1 LKLLFVLPVLFQP
14 LLSQKGRRFDGTI
27 LFMKRNLRPSIA
39 ASLLFCAAA
48 LASLCSAQSAPQVKL
63 TPHVVRLKGK
73 SPFSLLLPAD
83 FTIVP
88 AAEGLKRVRFMA
100 KSPDGRIF
108 VTTMHD
114 LSDNTDGAVYI
125 LDGFD
130 EQRGRFA
137 RVIPYLTNLH
147 NPNSIAFFQDA
158 QGQTWFYLALTDR
171 LLRYK
176 FVPGEERPTSHPEVL
191 ATYPVYGLSYKYG
204 GWHLT
209 RTIAFGPGDLLYVTV
224 GSSCN
229 ACDEKEEIRATLSV
243 MDADGK
249 NQRIVARGLRN
260 VVGMRFVGDT
270 LYLTNMGADHLGDE
284 TPDDPMFSLSP
295 SVLQKGG
302 LDYGWPHCYYSG
314 GKAKTDPRFPFGPL
328 RTDCQAAPDAF
339 AFFGAHSSPLGL
351 DYFGEGSTA
360 PLLKEHFLVTL
371 HGASNRK
378 LDRGYRVVSVDG
390 RVDGHGQVRDLITGF
405 IKRGVVRGR
414 PCDVLKVSEN
424 SFLLSDDT
432 ANVIY
437 YVRVQ

>member
-1 LKLLFVLPVLFQP
+1 
-14 LLSQKGRRFDGTI
+14 
-27 LFMKRNLRPSIA
+27 MKSNLRDRM
-39 ASLLFCAAA
+39 
-48 LASLCSAQSAPQVKL
+48 LASLVLCVVAMPSVRSAQSAPEVKL
-63 TPHVVRLKGK
+63 TPHVVRLKEK

-83 FTIVP
+83 FTITP

-114 LSDNTDGAVYI
+114 LSDNSEGAVYI
-125 LDGFD
+125 LDGFN

-147 NPNSIAFFQDA
+147 NPNSIAFYQDA

-176 FVPGEERPTSHPEVL
+176 FVPGEEKPTSHPEVL
-191 ATYPVYGLSYKYG
+191 ASYPAYGLSYKYG

-209 RTIAFGPGDLLYVTV
+209 RTIAFGPGDKLYVTV

-243 MDADGK
+243 VDVNGK
-249 NQRIVARGLRN
+249 NQHIIARGLRN
-260 VVGMRFVGDT
+260 AVGMRFVGDT
-270 LYLTNMGADHLGDE
+270 LFLTNMGADHLGDDE
-284 TPDDPMFSLSP
+284 PDDPMFSLSP
-295 SVLQKGG
+295 SALQKGG

-314 GKAKTDPRFPFGPL
+314 GKAKTDARFPFGTSRIGTSL
-328 RTDCQAAPDAF
+328 KDCQAAPDAF

-351 DYFGEGSTA
+351 DYFGEGSTT
-360 PLLKEHFLVTL
+360 PLLKDHFLVAL

-390 RVDGHGQVRDLITGF
+390 RVDGHGQVQDLITGF

-414 PCDVLKVSEN
+414 PCDVLKLSEN
-424 SFLLSDDT
+424 SFLLSDDH

-437 YVRVQ
+437 YVHAK

>member
-1 LKLLFVLPVLFQP
+1 
-14 LLSQKGRRFDGTI
+14 
-27 LFMKRNLRPSIA
+27 MKRNFRASMA

-48 LASLCSAQSAPQVKL
+48 LPPLCPAQSAPQVKL
-63 TPHVVRLKGK
+63 TPHLVRLKGK
-73 SPFSLLLPAD
+73 SPFSLLLSVD
-83 FTIVP
+83 FTITP

-125 LDGFD
+125 LDGFN
-130 EQRGRFA
+130 EQGGRFT

-147 NPNSIAFFQDA
+147 NPNSIAFFQDV
-158 QGQTWFYLALTDR
+158 QGQAWFYLALTDR
-171 LLRYK
+171 LVRYK

-191 ATYPVYGLSYKYG
+191 ATYPAYGLSYKYG

-209 RTIAFGPGDLLYVTV
+209 RTIAFGPGDSLYVTV

-229 ACDEKEEIRATLSV
+229 ACDETEEIRATLTV

-260 VVGMRFVGDT
+260 AVGMRFVGDT
-270 LYLTNMGADHLGDE
+270 LFLTNMGADHLGDNA
-284 TPDDPMFSLSP
+284 PDDPMFSVSP
-295 SVLQKGG
+295 SALKEGR

-314 GKAKTDPRFPFGPL
+314 GKAETDPRFPIGPS

-360 PLLKEHFLVTL
+360 PLLKDHFLVAL

-390 RVDGHGQVRDLITGF
+390 RVDGHGQVQDLITGF

-414 PCDVLKVSEN
+414 PCDVLKLSEN
-424 SFLLSDDT
+424 SFLVSDDS

-437 YVRVQ
+437 YVHAK

>member
-1 LKLLFVLPVLFQP
+1 
-14 LLSQKGRRFDGTI
+14 
-27 LFMKRNLRPSIA
+27 MKRHFRASMA

-48 LASLCSAQSAPQVKL
+48 LASLCSAQAVPQVKL

-73 SPFSLLLPAD
+73 STFSLLLPAD
-83 FTIVP
+83 FTIIP

-114 LSDNTDGAVYI
+114 LSDNSEGAVYI

-147 NPNSIAFFQDA
+147 NPNSIAFFQDV
-158 QGQTWFYLALTDR
+158 QGQPWFYLALTDR
-171 LLRYK
+171 LVRYK

-191 ATYPVYGLSYKYG
+191 ATYPAYGLSYKYG

-243 MDADGK
+243 MDVDGK

-260 VVGMRFVGDT
+260 AVGMRFVGDT
-270 LYLTNMGADHLGDE
+270 LFLTNMGADHLGNDE
-284 TPDDPMFSLSP
+284 PDDPMFSVSASAL
-295 SVLQKGG
+295 KEGR

-314 GKAKTDPRFPFGPL
+314 GKAKTDARFPVRPSG
-328 RTDCQAAPDAF
+328 TDCQAAPDVF
-339 AFFGAHSSPLGL
+339 ALFGAHSSPLGL
-351 DYFGEGSTA
+351 DYFGEESTA
-360 PLLKEHFLVTL
+360 PLLNDHFLVAL

-390 RVDGHGQVRDLITGF
+390 RVDGHGQVLDLITGF
-405 IKRGVVRGR
+405 VKRGVVRGR
-414 PCDVLKVSEN
+414 PCDVLKLSEN
-424 SFLLSDDT
+424 AFLLSDDS

-437 YVRVQ
+437 YVHAK

>member
-1 LKLLFVLPVLFQP
+1 
-14 LLSQKGRRFDGTI
+14 
-27 LFMKRNLRPSIA
+27 MKSNLRDRI
-39 ASLLFCAAA
+39 
-48 LASLCSAQSAPQVKL
+48 LASLVLCVAAIPSVCSAQSAPELKL
-63 TPHVVRLKGK
+63 TPHVVRLKGEN
-73 SPFSLLLPAD
+73 PFSLFLPAD

-100 KSPDGRIF
+100 RSPDGRIF

-114 LSDNTDGAVYI
+114 LSDNAEGAVYI
-125 LDGFD
+125 LDGFN
-130 EQRGRFA
+130 EPRGKFA

-147 NPNSIAFFQDA
+147 NPNSIAFYKDA
-158 QGQTWFYLALTDR
+158 QGQDWFYVALTDR
-171 LLRYK
+171 LVRYK
-176 FVPGEERPTSHPEVL
+176 FVGGEERPTSRPEVL
-191 ATYPVYGLSYKYG
+191 ATYPADGLSYKYG

-209 RTIAFGPGDLLYVTV
+209 RTIAFGPGDKLYVTV

-229 ACDEKEEIRATLSV
+229 ACDEKEDIRATLSV
-243 MDADGK
+243 MDVDGK

-260 VVGMRFVGDT
+260 AVGMRFVGDT
-270 LYLTNMGADHLGDE
+270 LFLTNMGADHLGDDA
-284 TPDDPMFSLSP
+284 PDDPMFSVSASALREG
-295 SVLQKGG
+295 K
-302 LDYGWPHCYYSG
+302 LDYGWPHCYYSE
-314 GKAKTDPRFPFGPL
+314 GKATPDPRFPV
-328 RTDCQAAPDAF
+328 RASRADCQAAPDAF

-360 PLLKEHFLVTL
+360 PLLKDHFLVAL

-390 RVDGHGQVRDLITGF
+390 RVDGRGQVQDLITGF

-414 PCDVLKVSEN
+414 PCDILKLSEN

-437 YVRVQ
+437 YVRAK